1 MRRKIVYLTIII
13 VMLIGISNYS
23 FASSFNLIV
32 NSDKTEVSEGEEVT
46 IELKLSNI
54 DVGEKG
60 INVLEGQLEYDNNF
74 LENVTLTSDNN
85 WKVMYNNEEGAL
97 KGKFL
102 FDKMETGIK
111 TEEKIGQIKV
121 KVKDKVKAGET
132 QIKIKGIKS
141 NDGENLIDEEDRII
155 TLKITENNT
164 NTENQEE
171 RNVNTGDKIL
181 LAIGIIILVAII
193 NISIIILKR
202 KKRK

>member
-32 NSDKTEVSEGEEVT
+32 NSDKTEVSEGKEVT

-132 QIKIKGIKS
+132 QIKIKGITS
-141 NDGENLIDEEDRII
+141 NDGQNLIEEEDKIV
-155 TLKITENNT
+155 TLKINKNT
-164 NTENQEE
+164 DVVNQK
-171 RNVNTGDKIL
+171 RQNAKTGDNIL
-181 LAIGIIILVAII
+181 LAVGVIIAVIII
-193 NISIIILKR
+193 NIAIFILRKR
-202 KKRK
+202 QSK

>member
-132 QIKIKGIKS
+132 QIKIKGITS
-141 NDGENLIDEEDRII
+141 NDGQNLIEAEDKIV
-155 TLKITENNT
+155 TLKINKNT
-164 NTENQEE
+164 DVVNQE
-171 RNVNTGDKIL
+171 RQNAKTGDNIL
-181 LAIGIIILVAII
+181 LAVGVIIAVIII
-193 NISIIILKR
+193 NIVILILRKR
-202 KKRK
+202 QSK